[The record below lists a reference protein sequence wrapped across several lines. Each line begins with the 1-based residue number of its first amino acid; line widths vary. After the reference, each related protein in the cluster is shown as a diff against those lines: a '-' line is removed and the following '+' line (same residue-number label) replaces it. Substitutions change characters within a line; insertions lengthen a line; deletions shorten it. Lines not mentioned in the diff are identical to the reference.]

1 MFLLLTDVLLT
12 QYKSSET
19 MHTMPPPATMPEVE
33 AIRSILKESEAVLE
47 KLEKKEAGARKELSK
62 RAKELHNK
70 EFKLPY

>member
-1 MFLLLTDVLLT
+1 
-12 QYKSSET
+12 
-19 MHTMPPPATMPEVE
+19 MPEVE

-47 KLEKKEAGARKELSK
+47 TLEKKEAGARQELSK